1 MKYRTIAYE
10 TKALFTLSA
19 LCVLCGELDQ
29 PQLPAGLTSPGS
41 LHGAVEAPINLEA
54 EFWTF
59 STRAGAAEL
68 WREALLDYT
77 TCRPLQHRQSHGLP
91 ERAVSHGVVLFA
103 VVRGGCRNSPLV
115 FRQQCARR
123 DTVVSS
129 LHIHATHVKFVS
141 IAVYILFSACGGR
154 RTWCSPDYRSTTHVR
169 QVPFLSRHYLVET
182 NHRSQP
188 CRGNVHG
195 GRTLTGVATRR

>member
-10 TKALFTLSA
+10 TKALFTLFA

-59 STRAGAAEL
+59 STRAGATEL

-77 TCRPLQHRQSHGLP
+77 ACRPLQHRQSHGLP
-91 ERAVSHGVVLFA
+91 QRAVSHGVVLFA

-129 LHIHATHVKFVS
+129 LHMPCMSNLCPSLCIYCCFRRVVADALGALPTIAPPTFGKFHSYPVTIS
-141 IAVYILFSACGGR
+141 SK
-154 RTWCSPDYRSTTHVR
+154 P
-169 QVPFLSRHYLVET
+169 
-182 NHRSQP
+182 QP
-188 CRGNVHG
+188 CRKKRPR
-195 GRTLTGVATRR
+195 RTLTGVATRR